1 MKNIKYILILLTAV
15 MLAINL
21 GIFLGRYN
29 SDGSVTAL
37 VDRRSD
43 SSGLIDLNK
52 AKVSQL
58 SMLPGISEAMSR
70 RIIEYRD
77 EHGPFESIYDL
88 LEIPGISYKTMDE
101 IKDYITVE

>member
-21 GIFLGRYN
+21 GIFLGRNN

-37 VDRRSD
+37 VERRSD
-43 SSGLIDLNK
+43 SSDLIDLNK